1 MRGNSIAVRIPRII
15 YQTTSKNVQVSGK
28 APQIERRTPKEIV
41 RQSREY
47 IRTLTPSSQKFVMN
61 SPSNKPFEPIPSQ
74 SIEQTSFKALKI
86 NTRPESVNKVIKS
99 LPISPNVA
107 TKSCSHAKRH
117 ENYFDIYVKEKE
129 IDLSQENELFPKEMN
144 EKIHFLPNPY
154 NFEFLVWGEPKYGRK
169 IRPCQQNSTH
179 KNLKSPIKR
188 RTQTNFI
195 KKIKIEEFIERP
207 SLKFPKYYKNKPI
220 AKSFVF

>member
-1 MRGNSIAVRIPRII
+1 MRGNSIAVRIPRIV
-15 YQTTSKNVQVSGK
+15 YQTTSKNVEVSGK
-28 APQIERRTPKEIV
+28 APQIERCTPKEIV

-47 IRTLTPSSQKFVMN
+47 IRTLTPSSKKFVMN
-61 SPSNKPFEPIPSQ
+61 SPTSKPIEPTPSE
-74 SIEQTSFKALKI
+74 SIEQTSFKAFKL
-86 NTRPESVNKVIKS
+86 NVRPESVNKVIKS
-99 LPISPNVA
+99 LPNSPNVVN
-107 TKSCSHAKRH
+107 KSCNNAKRH
-117 ENYFDIYVKEKE
+117 ENYFDMYVKEKE
-129 IDLSQENELFPKEMN
+129 IDLSIEKELFPKEMN
-144 EKIHFLPNPY
+144 EKIQYLPNPY

-195 KKIKIEEFIERP
+195 RKIKIEEFIEKP
-207 SLKFPKYYKNKPI
+207 NCKFPKYFKNKPI